1 MKEIYLRKKEKKEGG
16 EREGKEVGKGRERE
30 RKGRV
35 ERRDWVGKREFI
47 VEEGSPPSCQSVRYL
62 LDIPD

>member
-16 EREGKEVGKGRERE
+16 GREGKEVGKGRERE

-47 VEEGSPPSCQSVRYL
+47 VEEASPPSCQSVRYL